1 MTATGVRRVTS
12 EVGRL
17 RTVLLHRPGAELQR
31 LTPRNNADLLF
42 DGLPWVARA
51 QEEHDAFAAA
61 LRARGVEVLY
71 LTDLLVETLEVP
83 AAREEVIRS
92 AVAPTVV
99 GPSLA
104 STLTRWLGELA
115 SQDLAQVLCAGLTHE
130 ELPSHGPE
138 GVVASLT
145 PPHEFV
151 VRPLPNLLFTRD
163 SSVWVDDHVA
173 VTSPS
178 MHARQRE
185 TTLTGAIYRHLPRFA
200 GTPLLYGGSREEA
213 WFEGGDVLLL
223 APGVVA
229 VGVGQRTT
237 PAGVEAFASRALAA
251 GVAHTVLA
259 VPIAQERATMHL
271 DTVCTMVDRDAV
283 VMFPAVA
290 DTLTAWPVTSDGD
303 RLGVGRPQP
312 FLVAAA
318 TAMGIDRLRVIDT
331 GLDPV
336 TAEREQWDDG
346 NNTLALAPGLVVA
359 YERNTETN
367 ARLEDAGVEV
377 VRIPGSE
384 LGSGRGG
391 PRCMSCPIIRDPLP
405 TGDRDERPDPL

>member
-1 MTATGVRRVTS
+1 MSTPQADHRVAS

-31 LTPRNNADLLF
+31 LTPRNSADLLF

-51 QEEHDAFAAA
+51 QEEHDGFAQAV
-61 LRARGVEVLY
+61 RDRGVEVLY
-71 LTDLLVETLEVP
+71 LTELLVETLDIPE
-83 AAREEVIRS
+83 AREEVVRS

-99 GPSLA
+99 GPALA
-104 STLTRWLGELA
+104 TVLRRWLLDLPSDELA
-115 SQDLAQVLCAGLTHE
+115 GVLSAGLTHA
-130 ELPSHGPE
+130 ELPSHGPD
-138 GVVASLT
+138 GVVARLAG
-145 PPHEFV
+145 PGDFV

-173 VTSPS
+173 ITSPS
-178 MHARQRE
+178 MHARARE
-185 TTLTGAIYRHLPRFA
+185 RTLTGAIYTHHPRFA
-200 GTPLLYGGSREEA
+200 GTPLLYGGSKEEA
-213 WFEGGDVLLL
+213 WFEGGDVLVM

-229 VGVGQRTT
+229 VGTGQRTT
-237 PAGVEAFASRALAA
+237 PAGVEAFALRAFAA
-251 GVAHTVLA
+251 GIAHTVLA

-271 DTVCTMVDRDAV
+271 DTICTMVDRDAV

-290 DTLTAWPVTSDGD
+290 DTLSAYTVTPRDEQDLQVSD
-303 RLGVGRPQP
+303 PQP

-318 TAMGIDRLRVIDT
+318 AAMGIDHLRTIDT

-367 ARLEDAGVEV
+367 ERLEVAGIEV
-377 VRIPGSE
+377 VRIAGSE

-391 PRCMSCPIIRDPLP
+391 PRCMSCPIARDAL
-405 TGDRDERPDPL
+405 